1 MQEFKDQCE
10 LIDQEIKRIDI
21 VQNTSSLIDGV
32 IDPDAYLV
40 SKYKILW
47 ILKEP
52 YDDFDENGNP
62 QSEGWDYRK
71 DLRENLYAYK
81 AYATWRRIAYTSYA
95 ILNDCAYD
103 DMDDLQKD
111 ENVNDTVFD
120 TVKSIA
126 FINVKK
132 VPGGKSTLPTNLR
145 SAYLLNKELLLKQ
158 IEVCNP
164 DVVIGGGTMPL
175 FLRDLNLEEHKE
187 EGNNLKYYIKD
198 SRVYIDAYHPSYP
211 KGGLQ
216 EEEYVDVIARVFK
229 TTIKGFNELSQNIT
243 TP

>member
-21 VQNTSSLIDGV
+21 EQNTSSLIDGV

-40 SKYKILW
+40 SRYKILW

-52 YDDFDENGNP
+52 YDDFDENGQP

-103 DMDDLQKD
+103 DMDYLQKD

-120 TVKSIA
+120 IVKSIA

-132 VPGGKSTLPTNLR
+132 IAGGKSTLPTNLR
-145 SAYLLNKELLLKQ
+145 NAYLLNQELLLKQ
-158 IEVCNP
+158 IEVYKPN
-164 DVVIGGGTMPL
+164 VVIGGGTMPL
-175 FLRDLNLEEHKE
+175 FLKDLNLEEYKE

-198 SRVYIDAYHPSYP
+198 SKVFIDAYHPSYP

-216 EEEYVDVIARVFK
+216 EEEYVDDIAGVVKANRNRLNK
-229 TTIKGFNELSQNIT
+229 ITQNIESL
-243 TP
+243 